1 MEHMGRANS
10 LLSSH
15 GGNQWGWRGREVG
28 LGLGYVLWLLS
39 SRLTGLSLVEMAE
52 TDISSWV
59 SADKKETLFID
70 H

>member
-1 MEHMGRANS
+1 MDRANS

-15 GGNQWGWRGREVG
+15 GGNQCGWRGREVG

-39 SRLTGLSLVEMAE
+39 SRLTGLSLVGMVTAQ
-52 TDISSWV
+52 TDISSWA
-59 SADKKETLFID
+59 SADKIETLLID